1 MSTFNY
7 KARGSNGALVV
18 GQLSADSIDQAAQRL
33 MSTGVW
39 PIDISKVGDRPQASL
54 AAFGRRIGL
63 GGIQTADLVMFSRQM
78 YTIVKAGIPLLR
90 GMRGLVSST
99 HNTALRETLE
109 SVLSNLEGGRDLATS
124 MGRHPD
130 VFPPLYISIVRVGEA
145 TGTLEQSFLRLTEH
159 LAQEKDMRDRVKG
172 AVRYPIIVMITIML
186 AAIFLSTVVIPKFDP
201 IFRALQGNIPFPTRV
216 VMAASTI
223 TRDYWHVTLGSLLLF
238 GFGLRRYVNTPG
250 GRLQWDRLKLKLPV
264 MGALVYEAALAR
276 LCRSLS
282 ISLAAGLPMTQ
293 ALQII
298 ERAAG
303 NMHLAQKIQSLTAN
317 IERGEQLSR
326 AAEASGL
333 FSPLV
338 MQMVTIGEETGQLPS
353 LLDES
358 AGFYERE
365 VDATVKN
372 LSASI
377 EPILIVGVG
386 GMVLVLALG
395 IFMPMWEMIG
405 KAGAH

>member
-1 MSTFNY
+1 
-7 KARGSNGALVV
+7 
-18 GQLSADSIDQAAQRL
+18 
-33 MSTGVW
+33 
-39 PIDISKVGDRPQASL
+39 
-54 AAFGRRIGL
+54 
-63 GGIQTADLVMFSRQM
+63 
-78 YTIVKAGIPLLR
+78 
-90 GMRGLVSST
+90 
-99 HNTALRETLE
+99 
-109 SVLSNLEGGRDLATS
+109 
-124 MGRHPD
+124 
-130 VFPPLYISIVRVGEA
+130 
-145 TGTLEQSFLRLTEH
+145 
-159 LAQEKDMRDRVKG
+159 
-172 AVRYPIIVMITIML
+172 
-186 AAIFLSTVVIPKFDP
+186 
-201 IFRALQGNIPFPTRV
+201 
-216 VMAASTI
+216 
-223 TRDYWHVTLGSLLLF
+223 LLLF
-238 GFGLRRYVNTPG
+238 WFGLRRYVNTSD

-338 MQMVTIGEETGQLPS
+338 MQMVTIGEETGQLPT